1 MKSSLHEK
9 MSAIPLEF
17 SQIFYFLALSSVS
30 QVHPVVE
37 LNQRRDDFFWHTLCL
52 FLLELFYNLG
62 AMVFLCVCFSQ
73 NSSPSWRFY
82 NWRWLDVSVFGGVAD
97 QLCHLFSLQ
106 LSLSFYEILLYC
118 PQFCSPIWGVYK
130 MEKGLAQWKSASS
143 HKSQFYPFKHVSGS
157 LLCPFIT
164 CIQSFNGFYESIKC
178 RSR

>member
-82 NWRWLDVSVFGGVAD
+82 NWRWLDVSVFGGGGWPVMPSFLSSTQP
-97 QLCHLFSLQ
+97 QLLWDTPILSSILLSYMRSLQ
-106 LSLSFYEILLYC
+106 NGKGSGSMEKCIITQISVLSFQTCFRLT
-118 PQFCSPIWGVYK
+118 SVPIYYLHTK
-130 MEKGLAQWKSASS
+130 
-143 HKSQFYPFKHVSGS
+143 F
-157 LLCPFIT
+157 
-164 CIQSFNGFYESIKC
+164 
-178 RSR
+178 